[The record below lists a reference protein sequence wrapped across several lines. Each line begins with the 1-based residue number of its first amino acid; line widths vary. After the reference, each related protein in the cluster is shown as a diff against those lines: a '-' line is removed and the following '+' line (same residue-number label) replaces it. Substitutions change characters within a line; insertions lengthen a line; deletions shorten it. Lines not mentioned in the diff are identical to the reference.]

1 MYTNPTS
8 PPYSFYGHEMHKKRG
23 HGIIR
28 NPLILCW
35 RRRDLNPRPPP
46 CEGDYFY
53 RNCIKLLRSF
63 VCNVSNMCSKLLNI
77 QPSDVYKK
85 CVHMSPP
92 HPHLARFRAISH
104 SPTPAS
110 LAAIAYEAARICT
123 TGGNGL
129 CPPTCPRQHRLP
141 CVANS
146 GRQICL
152 TAMPGSTEFHPASH
166 KKARLKSDPVL
177 SASIS
182 NSLSFKH
189 PAPASRPQY

>member
-1 MYTNPTS
+1 M
-8 PPYSFYGHEMHKKRG
+8 
-23 HGIIR
+23 
-28 NPLILCW
+28 
-35 RRRDLNPRPPP
+35 NPRPPP
-46 CEGDYFY
+46 CEGDYYKGDYSF
-53 RNCIKLLRSF
+53 LLKCSE
-63 VCNVSNMCSKLLNI
+63 CNVSKVCSKHLNI

-152 TAMPGSTEFHPASH
+152 TAMPGSTGFHQASR
-166 KKARLKSDPVL
+166 KKPRLTSDPVL
-177 SASIS
+177 SANIS
-182 NSLSFKH
+182 DSLSFKH